1 LQAAAAAGPGT
12 LRLAGLLVR
21 FRLRYLWNGVRARG
35 RGRAPVL
42 ALALGLLMSFAY
54 VGLFAQAFAVLGARA
69 DQTRQLAALALVAGT
84 IAFGSLAAKAAASEA
99 VAAGSAENEFLL
111 ARPIALPRLVAARCL
126 AESAT
131 DPLGALF
138 LLPVL
143 VAAALTWQLPP
154 APALVVAAATSIVA
168 QLGISALAQ
177 AAQIAVVRY
186 VPRARRRAAWLA
198 LRLLASLALA
208 ALWMLGSWVLR
219 APGELGLRL
228 ERWAPLID
236 RSPGA
241 LLVAPLA
248 AVAGGDLA
256 RVALALA
263 ALAGASGAA
272 LLVAVA
278 VARRAGM
285 HGWEEAGASWAEAGA
300 APHLRAA
307 AAPAGNRRPLTAA
320 TKDLRLLA
328 RDRGQLVALVAMPI
342 IFVGIQIFGAAG
354 WGWSTASLRRVSVLA
369 FSLTLYMTTIGP
381 LAHMQAERR
390 AFWILRTVPV
400 PIGRLLAG
408 KAKAW
413 SAIVGA
419 TAAVTFLALSLGA
432 PWAGVRAL
440 VEAALLVVIG
450 AVGMTWLAVGMAS
463 RAADLSDDQRPAIG
477 PLTIYSFLLVGAL
490 YNAVIAADGA
500 ALRARGLVL
509 YGFAIGAYWL
519 AGVERAAVCLDPEAA
534 RARRVVLADG
544 AAMLVVYALAQA
556 AAARFAAESGLLSAA
571 VAQLSV
577 GALVGLSALGYLA
590 RRPRAVARLRLL
602 AALAVAVAAGV
613 AAGFM
618 ARALSGLEA
627 SPLAASTSASASA
640 SAGVAVVVVAALLF
654 LDELIFRG
662 VIQRA
667 AEDLLVPR
675 LGLAR
680 GALLAA
686 LAAVA
691 LAMVAAGATGGRAL
705 VILLAASHA
714 AAASSRAVSGR
725 LSAAWLARALTVAVA
740 VASPFL

>member
-1 LQAAAAAGPGT
+1 
-12 LRLAGLLVR
+12 LRLARLLVR
-21 FRLRYLWNGVRARG
+21 FRLRHLWNGVRARG
-35 RGRAPVL
+35 RGRAPAL
-42 ALALGLLMSFAY
+42 ALVLGLLMSFAY
-54 VGLFAQAFAVLGARA
+54 VGLFAQAFAALGARA
-69 DQTRQLAALALVAGT
+69 DQAGQLAALALVTST

-126 AESAT
+126 ADSAT

-143 VAAALTWQLPP
+143 VAAAITWRLPV
-154 APALVVAAATSIVA
+154 APALAVAAATSIVA

-177 AAQIAVVRY
+177 AVQIAVVRY
-186 VPRARRRAAWLA
+186 VPRARRRAAWVV

-228 ERWAPLID
+228 ERWAPVIG

-248 AVAGGDLA
+248 AVARGDLA
-256 RVALALA
+256 RAALALA
-263 ALAGASGAA
+263 PLGAASGAA
-272 LLVAVA
+272 LLLAVA
-278 VARRAGM
+278 VARGAGM
-285 HGWEEAGASWAEAGA
+285 HGWEEAGASWAEASASPG
-300 APHLRAA
+300 PR
-307 AAPAGNRRPLTAA
+307 PGRRPLTAA
-320 TKDLRLLA
+320 TKDLRLLT
-328 RDRGQLVALVAMPI
+328 RDRTQLVALVAMPI

-400 PIGRLLAG
+400 PIGRLMA
-408 KAKAW
+408 AKARAW
-413 SAIVGA
+413 SVIVGA
-419 TAAVTFLALSLGA
+419 TAAVTFAALSLGA
-432 PWAGVRAL
+432 PWAGAAAF

-477 PLTIYSFLLVGAL
+477 PLTVYSFLLVGAL
-490 YNAVIAADGA
+490 YNTVLAADGA
-500 ALRARGLVL
+500 GLRARGLAL
-509 YGFAIGAYWL
+509 YGFAVGAYWL
-519 AGVERAAVCLDPEAA
+519 AGVERAAFCLDPEAA

-556 AAARFAAESGLLSAA
+556 AAARYAAQSGLPPA
-571 VAQLSV
+571 VAALSV
-577 GALVGLSALGYLA
+577 GALVGLAALAYLA
-590 RRPRAVARLRLL
+590 RRPRAVPRLRLV
-602 AALAVAVAAGV
+602 AALALAVAAGV
-613 AAGFM
+613 AAGSAVRSM
-618 ARALSGLEA
+618 SALDRLPIGA
-627 SPLAASTSASASA
+627 NAGAA
-640 SAGVAVVVVAALLF
+640 VVVAALLF

-667 AEDLLVPR
+667 AEELLVPR
-675 LGLAR
+675 AGLAR

-686 LAAVA
+686 LGAVA
-691 LAMVAAGATGGRAL
+691 LAALAAGAAGAAGSSPL
-705 VILLAASHA
+705 VILLVVSHVA
-714 AAASSRAVSGR
+714 AAAARAISGR
-725 LSAAWLARALTVAVA
+725 LSAAWLARAVTVAVA